1 MYFLIYL
8 RIILQKIEWIKTKR
22 QNKMLNLN
30 FKMQKKPTNKI
41 NKNKIIKK
49 KILQNCPQ
57 ERKEI
62 VKRNKKKVLQQQ
74 NYINT
79 YKDIHLTTMKI

>member
-49 KILQNCPQ
+49 NTTKLPT
-57 ERKEI
+57 RK
-62 VKRNKKKVLQQQ
+62 KRNC
-74 NYINT
+74 
-79 YKDIHLTTMKI
+79 

>member
-1 MYFLIYL
+1 IYL

-49 KILQNCPQ
+49 KYYKIAHK
-57 ERKEI
+57 KE
-62 VKRNKKKVLQQQ
+62 KKLLSETKKKVLQQQ

>member
-49 KILQNCPQ
+49 KYYKIAHK
-57 ERKEI
+57 KE
-62 VKRNKKKVLQQQ
+62 KKLLSETKKKYY
-74 NYINT
+74 NN
-79 YKDIHLTTMKI
+79 KII

>member
-8 RIILQKIEWIKTKR
+8 RIILQKIEWIKTKT

-49 KILQNCPQ
+49 NTTKLPT
-57 ERKEI
+57 RK
-62 VKRNKKKVLQQQ
+62 KRNC
-74 NYINT
+74 
-79 YKDIHLTTMKI
+79 